1 MTQALTNATT
11 ATTNSTIE
19 LILRQFPRRSCRC
32 TNVGPS
38 NWFHAGRSRRL
49 QHKKKSPAPTAS
61 IGAIGHG
68 TAPQLEPTGPANLV
82 GTRLALRPART
93 RERASVDLRLLPG
106 GRSLAAMA
114 RSRALPD
121 RLRVLCRKLGRR
133 WSVRSAVLQ
142 ESSTGALQKKNRGGA
157 SQDNVDER

>member
-1 MTQALTNATT
+1 MMQALTNAAT

-19 LILRQFPRRSCRC
+19 LILQQFPRWSCRC
-32 TNVGPS
+32 TNVVPS

-68 TAPQLEPTGPANLV
+68 TAPQHEPTGPPNLV

-93 RERASVDLRLLPG
+93 REGASVDLRLLPG
-106 GRSLAAMA
+106 GDPSSRDGEKPNASGSLTVPCRRTGGGGQADSSVA
-114 RSRALPD
+114 REQYRRASENPENQ
-121 RLRVLCRKLGRR
+121 RRRKSGQRR
-133 WSVRSAVLQ
+133 
-142 ESSTGALQKKNRGGA
+142 
-157 SQDNVDER
+157 